1 MAVLVTKG
9 NYHRVMETLG
19 QRELLACDTETT
31 GLEYHDKLFAIILAD
46 DTEEYYFDR
55 RELGESM
62 FDTRGLG
69 YILWDTHLIFQNA
82 KFDMAMLEK
91 DGLLTNRVSDIAVLA
106 RLVRNDHLSYTL
118 AEQAKRYGKA
128 KSGIVDQYIK
138 EHKLYAKRTTYLG
151 EEYKSP
157 MFDKVPIEI
166 MQQYACHDARL
177 TYDLYKIYMKELP
190 GESAEL
196 WETEQQLTPIL
207 YNMEKRG
214 VLVDVQK
221 TLKAREYEM
230 GLVLEA
236 KERFRSMSGY
246 NYDENNRKT
255 LIEVF
260 TKAGEQFEYTE
271 KGNPKV
277 DKDAL
282 DKFRSPIAAVV
293 REIRYYE
300 KRVSTYYDSF
310 LNYSDNRGVLHARIN
325 QGGTTT
331 GRFSYADP
339 NLQNIPKEDTKAD
352 LSKPHLV
359 RECLVPRKGYYF
371 VSIDYSQQ
379 EYRMMLDYANEK
391 KMIEQVMNG
400 VDLHDATA
408 DLLGVTRKFAK
419 TVNFAALYGAGSDK
433 LAGMLG
439 LSVSEARRLLD
450 RYFMGLPMVENFID
464 RVRQT
469 ARGRGY
475 IKNWAG
481 RRLHCQPGFDYAM
494 PNHLIQGGCSDVV
507 RKAMVALKDAPLI
520 MQIHDQLVFEVPL
533 YTTKQEIMV
542 WKDIMESVYESKNG
556 MKLTADVSISMK
568 SFAERDMQ
576 VLK

>member
-1 MAVLVTKG
+1 MLVSKDNYQRVVEDLATKPI
-9 NYHRVMETLG
+9 
-19 QRELLACDTETT
+19 LACDTETS
-31 GLEYHDKLFAIILAD
+31 GLEHTDRLFAIILAD
-46 DTEEYYFDR
+46 DTNEYYFDKR
-55 RELGESM
+55 ILGSM
-62 FDTRGLG
+62 ISDPRGLG
-69 YILWDTHLIFQNA
+69 YLLFDTHLIFQNA
-82 KFDMAMLEK
+82 KFDMAMLERE
-91 DGLLTNRVSDIAVLA
+91 GLPVNKVSDIAVLA
-106 RLVRNDHLSYTL
+106 RLVRNDHLSYKL
-118 AEQAKRYGKA
+118 DDQAKRYGMA
-128 KSGIVDQYIK
+128 KSTLVERYIK
-138 EHKLYAKRTTYLG
+138 EHKLYSERTTYLG
-151 EEYKSP
+151 EKYKSP
-157 MFDKVPIEI
+157 QFDKVPIEI
-166 MQQYACHDARL
+166 MQVYACHDARL
-177 TYDLYKIYMKELP
+177 TYDLYHIYMKEIP
-190 GESAEL
+190 SESLAI

-214 VLVDVQK
+214 VQLDIAG

-230 GLVLEA
+230 GLILEA

-260 TKAGEQFEYTE
+260 TKAGESFEYTD
-271 KGNPKV
+271 KGNPRI

-282 DKFRSPIAAVV
+282 ETFHSPIAAVV

-310 LNYSDNRGVLHARIN
+310 LNYSDSRGVIHARIN

-339 NLQNIPKEDTKAD
+339 NLQNIPKEDSEAD
-352 LSKPHLV
+352 SAKPYVV
-359 RECLVPRKGYYF
+359 RGCLVPKPGYYF

-391 KMIEQVMNG
+391 RMIEQVMSG
-400 VDLHDATA
+400 VDVHQATA
-408 DLLGVTRKFAK
+408 DLLGITRKYAK
-419 TVNFAALYGAGSDK
+419 TVNFAALYGAGPDK

-439 LSVSEARRLLD
+439 LSVFEARRLLD
-450 RYFMGLPMVENFID
+450 RYFMGLPMVEQFVD

-469 ARGRGY
+469 AKGRGY
-475 IKNWAG
+475 IRNWAG

-507 RKAMVALKDAPLI
+507 RKAMVALKDAPIIL
-520 MQIHDQLVFEVPL
+520 QIHDQLVFEVPL